1 MCSIHKITINFIF
14 FNRLHI
20 ENHEGDRP
28 QEIVGKRIC
37 VLRKQLKLTQAALA
51 SSAGMEESALQ
62 RIEAGRTNPTI
73 KTLYK
78 VAIAL
83 NVDIKELFEN
93 I

>member
-1 MCSIHKITINFIF
+1 M
-14 FNRLHI
+14 
-20 ENHEGDRP
+20 ENHDGDRP
-28 QEIVGKRIC
+28 QVIVGKRIS

-51 SSAGMEESALQ
+51 STAGMEESALQ

-78 VAIAL
+78 VTVAL